1 MKKTIQEPG
10 KNIYKTAP
18 GRPHPLGATVMDNYV
33 QFSIFSRHA
42 SAISLILFHSQDS
55 SSAHTEIHLDPE
67 INKTG
72 DIWHIRVEEIKAGQ
86 IYGYRI
92 NGEYAPGD
100 GHRYNSNKLLLD
112 PYARAITGNFRWDLT
127 RARGIVLDADDE
139 IDSFSLIDSAPYV
152 PRSIVVNGRS
162 TCVKQKLKIPENE
175 LIIYELHVRGFTA
188 HETSGVCAPGTFTG
202 LTKKIP
208 YLKELGINAVELLP
222 IQEFDEYEN
231 INTNPI
237 TGERLKNYWGYST
250 IAFFAPKGSYSSTGS
265 LGEQV
270 TEFREMVRLFN
281 EAGIEVFLDVV
292 FNHTHEGDYRGPT
305 LSFRGIDN
313 SIYYILDSNRAA
325 YKNYSGCG
333 NTFNCNHPLVRQ
345 FILECLRY
353 WVIEMDVDGFRF
365 DLASILGRDQKGDM
379 LSNPPLIEWI
389 EEDPIL
395 RNTKII
401 AEAWDAGGAYQVG
414 KFPGRW
420 AEWNGRYRDDVRRFW
435 RGDTGFKGLFAT
447 RLTGSSDLYQSS
459 SPARSINFITCHDGF
474 TLNDLVS
481 YEQKHNTENGEN
493 NRDGEN
499 NNFSCNWGFEG
510 PEPPP
515 EVEEIRIRMIK
526 NMTATLLLS
535 LGIPMLLAGDEF
547 RRTQKGNNNSY
558 CQDNEISWIDWS
570 LLDRHSEIFNFTKKM
585 ISFRKSHPV
594 LKMPRF
600 FTGKK
605 YDDSKRE
612 DISWHGTDSADPDWD
627 NDEGCLAALIN
638 GEFGKHNGYDGDTD
652 FYIMFNT
659 SPENRDFILPGPPSG
674 KKWQVAVNTAET
686 PGRDIFTDED
696 GPPAGPEAI
705 TVKSRSLIVLIA

>member
-1 MKKTIQEPG
+1 MEEIIQTTKTDP
-10 KNIYKTAP
+10 YKTAP
-18 GRPHPLGATVMDNYV
+18 GRPHPLGATLMNSSV
-33 QFSIFSRHA
+33 QFAIFSRHA
-42 SAISLILFHSQDS
+42 KGVTLVLMHSGDRDS
-55 SSAHTEIHLDPE
+55 SYTEIPLDPE

-72 DIWHIRVEEIKAGQ
+72 DIWHINVEGIGEGQ
-86 IYGYRI
+86 VYGYRI
-92 NGEYAPGD
+92 YGAYNPAA
-100 GHRYNSNKLLLD
+100 GHRFNDNKLLLD
-112 PYARAITGNFRWDLT
+112 PYAAAITGNFKWDLT

-139 IDSFSLIDSAPYV
+139 IDSFSMIDSAPHV
-152 PRSIVVNGRS
+152 PRSIVANGRS
-162 TCVKQKLKIPENE
+162 TCVKNQLRIPENE

-188 HETSGVCAPGTFTG
+188 HESSGSSAPGTFIG
-202 LTKKIP
+202 LTEKIP
-208 YLKELGINAVELLP
+208 YLKDLGVNAVELLP

-231 INTNPI
+231 INVNPV
-237 TGERLKNYWGYST
+237 TGEHLKNYWGYST
-250 IAFFAPKGSYSSTGS
+250 IAFFAPKGSYSSSGS
-265 LGEQV
+265 LGQQV
-270 TEFREMVRLFN
+270 TEFREMVRRFN

-313 SIYYILDSNRAA
+313 CVYYILDSNKAA

-345 FILECLRY
+345 FILDCLRY

-365 DLASILGRDQKGDM
+365 DLASILGRDQNGEM

-435 RGDTGFKGLFAT
+435 LGDSGFKGAFAT
-447 RLTGSSDLYQSS
+447 RLTGSSDLYRSS
-459 SPARSINFITCHDGF
+459 SPNRSINFITCHDGF

-481 YEQKHNTENGEN
+481 YSQKHNIENGEN

-510 PEPPP
+510 PGAPAGI
-515 EVEEIRIRMIK
+515 EELRTRMIK

-558 CQDNEISWIDWS
+558 CQDNEISWVDWK
-570 LLDRHSEIFNFTKKM
+570 LLDTHNGIFTFTKQM
-585 ISFRKSHPV
+585 IKFRKMHPV
-594 LKMPRF
+594 LIMPRF
-600 FTGKK
+600 YTGEKCNG
-605 YDDSKRE
+605 SE
-612 DISWHGTDSADPDWD
+612 CADISWHGTGADDPGWD
-627 NDEGCLAALIN
+627 RDDGCLAAMIN
-638 GEFGKHNGYDGDTD
+638 GNFGKHGSYDGDCD
-652 FYIMFNT
+652 FYMMFNT
-659 SPENRDFILPGPPSG
+659 SSVDQSFSLPEAPSG
-674 KKWQVAVNTAET
+674 REWRVSINTAEIE
-686 PGRDIFTDED
+686 GRNIFTEND
-696 GPPAGPEAI
+696 GPQAGSGAI
-705 TVKSRSLIVLIA
+705 TVKSRSVIVLTA